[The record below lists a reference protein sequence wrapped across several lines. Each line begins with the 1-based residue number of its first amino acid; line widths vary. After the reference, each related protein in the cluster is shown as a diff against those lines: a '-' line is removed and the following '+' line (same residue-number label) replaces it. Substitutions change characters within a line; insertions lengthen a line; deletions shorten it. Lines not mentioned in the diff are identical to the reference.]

1 MKISKLK
8 VIGHC
13 DGDEKQMITQNRQ
26 STEKQIV
33 YHLTKLTK
41 NLWNHNMFKGELF
54 GMDFVGLRKHKS

>member
-41 NLWNHNMFKGELF
+41 NL
-54 GMDFVGLRKHKS
+54 